1 MKIKKQKVSPRQ
13 KMINLMYVL
22 LMAMLA
28 LNVSSDVLNGFTL
41 VDESLSKS
49 ADNTVKQNDM
59 LYDAFELYYEQN
71 PEKVQ
76 EWYDRAMEVKELS
89 TSLYD
94 YANELKER
102 IAKKADGEKGD
113 YRNLKNREDLEA
125 STYVMLAPGTGEGD
139 KLYNAITEYREKIL
153 SMVDNPA
160 QKEIIMET
168 LSTDVPQRDQS
179 LLKNWQE
186 YHFENM
192 PAIAAI
198 TLLTKIQNDVR
209 YLEGEVLHT
218 LSKNIDLGDVRVNQI
233 QALVIPTSKNIVRG
247 GNFSAQIILAAVDST
262 QRPQIYIDDKLLES
276 ENGEYNVLCN
286 KTGDYTLNGYML
298 INDGAG
304 SQSRYDFSQNYTV
317 VDPTATVSASMMN
330 VLYAG
335 FSNPVSISVPG
346 VAANRISA
354 NISQGSASIKSDG
367 NGGYIVV
374 PTKVGEELKIGV
386 TARNDSGKSQS
397 MGEYT
402 FRVRQLPDPTPFI
415 EYKDKD
421 GNTQRYRGGRGL
433 SKQALMSSNGIVA
446 AIDDGLLNIGFKVLS
461 FETVFFDNMGN
472 AKPMT
477 SEGTDFSPRQKDMM
491 RDLGRGKRF
500 YISHVKAVGP
510 DNVERLLPSQSMGE
524 YTFRVRQLPDPTPF
538 IEYKDKDGNTQ
549 RYRGGR
555 GLSKQALMSSNGIVA
570 AIDDGLLNIGFKV
583 LSFETV
589 FFDNMGNAKPMTS
602 EGTDFSPRQK
612 DMMRD
617 LGRGKRFYISHVKA
631 VGPDNVERLLPTT
644 LEVIIN

>member
-1 MKIKKQKVSPRQ
+1 MKIKKQRVSPRQ

-28 LNVSSDVLNGFTL
+28 LNVSSDVLHGFTL

-49 ADNTVKQNDM
+49 AVNTIKQNDM
-59 LYDAFELYYEQN
+59 LYDAFGKNLEQN
-71 PEKVQ
+71 PEKVRD
-76 EWYDRAMEVKELS
+76 WYERAMEVKRLS
-89 TSLYD
+89 NELYD
-94 YANELKER
+94 YANELKTR
-102 IAKKADGEKGD
+102 IAKKADGEEGD
-113 YRNLKNREDLEA
+113 YTNLKNREDLEA
-125 STYVMLAPGTGEGD
+125 ATYVMLTSGTGEGQA
-139 KLYNAITEYREKIL
+139 LYDAITGYRTKLLE
-153 SMVDNPA
+153 MVTDPA
-160 QKEIIMET
+160 QQEIILT
-168 LSTDVPQRDQS
+168 SLSTEVPNRDIS

-209 YLEGEVLHT
+209 YVEGEVLHT
-218 LSKNIDLGDVRVNQI
+218 LSKNIDMGDVRVNQI
-233 QALVIPTSKNIVRG
+233 RALVIPTSKNIVRG
-247 GNFSAQIILAAVDST
+247 GNFQAQIILAAVDST
-262 QRPQIYIDDKLLES
+262 QRPQIYIDDNLLES
-276 ENGEYNVLCN
+276 EHGEYSIACN
-286 KTGDYTLNGYML
+286 RTGDYTLNGYML
-298 INDGAG
+298 VNDGSG
-304 SQSRYDFSQNYTV
+304 SQSRYDFTQNYTV

-346 VAANRISA
+346 VPANKISA
-354 NISQGSASIKSDG
+354 NISAGSGSIKSDG

-386 TARNDSGKSQS
+386 TARNDAGNNQS

-433 SKQALMSSNGIVA
+433 SKQDLMSSNGIVA

-461 FETVFFDNMGN
+461 FETVFYDNLGN
-472 AKPMT
+472 AKPMN
-477 SEGTDFSPRQKDMM
+477 SDGTNFSARQKDMM
-491 RDLGRGKRF
+491 R
-500 YISHVKAVGP
+500 
-510 DNVERLLPSQSMGE
+510 N
-524 YTFRVRQLPDPTPF
+524 
-538 IEYKDKDGNTQ
+538 
-549 RYRGGR
+549 
-555 GLSKQALMSSNGIVA
+555 LS
-570 AIDDGLLNIGFKV
+570 
-583 LSFETV
+583 
-589 FFDNMGNAKPMTS
+589 
-602 EGTDFSPRQK
+602 
-612 DMMRD
+612 
-617 LGRGKRFYISHVKA
+617 RGKRFYISHVKA